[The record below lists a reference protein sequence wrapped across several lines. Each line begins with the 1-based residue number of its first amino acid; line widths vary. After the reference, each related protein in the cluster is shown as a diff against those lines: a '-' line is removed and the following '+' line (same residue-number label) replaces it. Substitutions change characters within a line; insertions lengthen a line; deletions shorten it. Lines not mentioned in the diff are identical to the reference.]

1 MSREI
6 TYSGQSF
13 YNKVVECTGD
23 IENAFAML
31 LLNKKTST
39 TERLQVGEVL
49 KVSEVTDYEVVDYFT
64 ELNRPAT
71 LKDKI
76 IVEATENYLLP
87 GEFPFSF

>member
-1 MSREI
+1 MSKNI

-39 TERLQVGEVL
+39 TERLKVGEVL
-49 KVSEVTDYEVVDYFT
+49 KSPEVTDFEVVDYFT
-64 ELNRPAT
+64 EFNRPAT
-71 LKDKI
+71 IGVQK
-76 IVEATENYLLP
+76 ENYMLP

>member
-1 MSREI
+1 MSREK

-49 KVSEVTDYEVVDYFT
+49 KVSEVTDFEVVDYFT

-71 LKDKI
+71 LGVSKK
-76 IVEATENYLLP
+76 ENYLLP

>member
-1 MSREI
+1 MSREV

-39 TERLQVGEVL
+39 TERLQVGEAL
-49 KVSEVTDYEVVDYFT
+49 KVSEVTDFEVVDYFT

-71 LKDKI
+71 IGVQK
-76 IVEATENYLLP
+76 ENYMLP

>member
-1 MSREI
+1 MSKNI

-39 TERLQVGEVL
+39 TERLKVGEVL
-49 KVSEVTDYEVVDYFT
+49 KSTEVTDFEVVDYFT

-71 LKDKI
+71 LGFSKK
-76 IVEATENYLLP
+76 ENYLLP

>member
-1 MSREI
+1 MSKNI
-6 TYSGQSF
+6 AYSGQSF

-31 LLNKKTST
+31 LLNKMTST
-39 TERLQVGEVL
+39 TERLKVGEVL
-49 KVSEVTDYEVVDYFT
+49 KSPEVTDFEVVDYFT

-71 LKDKI
+71 IGVKK
-76 IVEATENYLLP
+76 ENYMLP